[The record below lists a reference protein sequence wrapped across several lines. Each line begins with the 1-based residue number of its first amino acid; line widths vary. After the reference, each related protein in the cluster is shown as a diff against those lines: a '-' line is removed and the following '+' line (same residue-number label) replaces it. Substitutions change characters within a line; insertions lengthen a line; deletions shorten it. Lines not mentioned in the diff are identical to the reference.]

1 MLVFS
6 AFCFAYQ
13 LLNLREAPKLPGFF
27 FIFLVSKICKVSQHT
42 IAAEAKARYLSLLHF
57 EVIAC
62 AHFGNLVSECKDF
75 AGNLVVGEEAA
86 TVVRWR

>member
-1 MLVFS
+1 M
-6 AFCFAYQ
+6 
-13 LLNLREAPKLPGFF
+13 
-27 FIFLVSKICKVSQHT
+27 SQHT

-57 EVIAC
+57 EVIG

-75 AGNLVVGEEAA
+75 AGTLEVREKAA

>member
-1 MLVFS
+1 M
-6 AFCFAYQ
+6 
-13 LLNLREAPKLPGFF
+13 
-27 FIFLVSKICKVSQHT
+27 SKICKVSQHT

-57 EVIAC
+57 EVIG

-75 AGNLVVGEEAA
+75 AGTLEVREKAA